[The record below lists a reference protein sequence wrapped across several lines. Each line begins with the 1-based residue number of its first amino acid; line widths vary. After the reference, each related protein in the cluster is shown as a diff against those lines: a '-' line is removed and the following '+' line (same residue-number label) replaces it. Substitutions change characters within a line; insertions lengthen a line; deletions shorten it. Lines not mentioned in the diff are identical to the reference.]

1 MENTK
6 FNHLIIGFI
15 IGLLAPTIGITI
27 FYFTKFESIGISE
40 FLKISVEEK
49 MLSPLLSL
57 SAVINLGVFYLF
69 IQFDKLKTGRGIIL
83 ATFIYGLAIVLL
95 KFGIITL

>member
-6 FNHLIIGFI
+6 FNHLVIGII
-15 IGLLAPTIGITI
+15 IGLLAPTIGIII
-27 FYFTKFESIGISE
+27 FYFTKFESLTLGE

-57 SAVINLGVFYLF
+57 CAVINLAVFYLL